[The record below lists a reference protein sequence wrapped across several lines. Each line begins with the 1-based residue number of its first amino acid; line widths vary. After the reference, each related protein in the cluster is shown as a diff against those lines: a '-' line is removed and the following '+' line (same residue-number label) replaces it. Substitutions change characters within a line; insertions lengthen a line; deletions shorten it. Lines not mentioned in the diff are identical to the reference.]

1 MGRILHTRKVFFFGY
16 RWYDKHEVTPKF
28 SFGHGLS
35 YTTFSYGK
43 LSIDGRTVSVDL
55 TNTGKV
61 DGAEVVQLYVG
72 FGDQKFGPDQREEPV
87 KQLKGFEKYYLSP
100 GESITATF
108 TLTDRDLSYWNV
120 DSKSWSLKVGKADIS
135 VGSSSSD
142 IRSNGVM
149 NVQ

>member
-1 MGRILHTRKVFFFGY
+1 M
-16 RWYDKHEVTPKF
+16 
-28 SFGHGLS
+28 
-35 YTTFSYGK
+35 
-43 LSIDGRTVSVDL
+43 
-55 TNTGKV
+55 